1 MGNEADGERAAP
13 GGGPTATALGDFQMY
28 IDGAWVDGHA
38 KALLEIV
45 DPATE
50 EVVARVANGGL
61 EDAEAAVLAAR
72 RAFDSGP
79 WPQTSAGER
88 ATVLHAAAAL
98 VRERV
103 DEMARWESLEMGK
116 LFRDGQGDISRVADL
131 LDYAGELAERLLAD
145 QPIAAPTALVREPV
159 GVVVGV
165 CPWNFP
171 LVLASF
177 KFASALAAGNVV
189 IIKPASISPLTA
201 LGMAR
206 IFDEVGLPKGV
217 FQVVIGPGRTVGDY
231 LAGSPLVDMVTLT
244 GSVEVGRHIMTQ
256 AAKTVKKVGLELGG
270 KAPNTVFADADL
282 DAAREGVVFSA
293 FGNCG
298 QACCAGSRLLV
309 ERAIHDRFVTD
320 LVSRVEALRIGP
332 GLDPASELSPL
343 SSREQLETVERYV
356 AIGRGEGATL
366 ACGGARFQGRG
377 FFYRP
382 TVFVDVDNSMRI
394 AQEEIFGPVLVVIPF
409 DTEDEAIRI
418 ANDTVFGLTAGVW
431 TSDEAKA
438 QRYVRAVRAGTV
450 FVNNTW
456 ACAPLGLPWGGYKQS
471 GIGREIGD
479 VGIEEFTELKAVIF
493 AGAS

>member
-1 MGNEADGERAAP
+1 MGNQTDGQKVAEGTP
-13 GGGPTATALGDFQMY
+13 GATATALGDFQMY
-28 IDGAWVDGHA
+28 IDGEWVDARTKG
-38 KALLEIV
+38 LLEIV

-50 EVVARVANGGL
+50 EVVARVANGGA
-61 EDAEAAVLAAR
+61 EDAEAAVAAAR
-72 RAFDSGP
+72 RAFDEGP
-79 WPQTSAGER
+79 WPRTPAAER
-88 ATVLHAAAAL
+88 AAVLHAAAVL

-116 LFRDGQGDISRVADL
+116 LFSDGQGDISRVADL
-131 LDYAGELAERLLAD
+131 LDYAGDLAERLLAD
-145 QPIAAPTALVREPV
+145 QPISEPTALVREPV

-217 FQVVIGPGRTVGDY
+217 FQVVIGPGRSVGDY
-231 LAGSPLVDMVTLT
+231 LVSSPLVDMVTLT

-282 DAAREGVVFSA
+282 DAALDGVVFSA

-309 ERAIHDRFVTD
+309 ERSIHESFVAD
-320 LVSRVEALRIGP
+320 VVARAEALRIGP

-343 SSREQLETVERYV
+343 SSREQLEVVERYV
-356 AIGRGEGATL
+356 AIGVEEGATL
-366 ACGGARFQGRG
+366 ACGGERLEGKG

-382 TVFVDVDNSMRI
+382 TVFVDVDNRMRI

-409 DTEDEAIRI
+409 DTEEEAIRI

-431 TSDEAKA
+431 TSDTARA
-438 QRYVRAVRAGTV
+438 RRYVRAVRAGTV

-479 VGIEEFTELKAVIF
+479 VGIEEFCELKAVIF
-493 AGAS
+493 AGA

>member
-1 MGNEADGERAAP
+1 MDKGVDRQRLAEDGAT
-13 GGGPTATALGDFQMY
+13 TASALGDFQMY
-28 IDGAWVDGHA
+28 IDGQWVDAHDGGM
-38 KALLEIV
+38 LDIV

-50 EVVARVANGGL
+50 EVVARVANGTV
-61 EDAEAAVLAAR
+61 EDAEAAALAAR
-72 RAFDSGP
+72 RAFDEGP
-79 WPQTSAGER
+79 WPQTPAAQR
-88 ATVLHAAAAL
+88 AAVLHAAAAL

-103 DEMARWESLEMGK
+103 DELARWESLEMGK
-116 LFRDGQGDISRVADL
+116 LMSDGQGDISRVADL
-131 LDYAGELAERLLAD
+131 LDYAGELAERLLAE
-145 QPIAAPTALVREPV
+145 QPITEPTALVREPV
-159 GVVVGV
+159 GVVVAV

-189 IIKPASISPLTA
+189 VVKPASISPLTA

-206 IFDEVGLPKGV
+206 IFDDVGLPRGV
-217 FQVVIGPGRTVGDY
+217 FQVVVGPGSCVGDH
-231 LAGSPLVDMVTLT
+231 LVGSPLVDMVTLT
-244 GSVEVGRHIMTQ
+244 GSVEVGRHVMTQ

-270 KAPNTVFADADL
+270 KAPNAVFADADL
-282 DAAREGVVFSA
+282 DAALDGVVFSA

-298 QACCAGSRLLV
+298 QVCCAGSRLLV
-309 ERAIHDRFVTD
+309 ERSIYDRFVAAV
-320 LVSRVEALRIGP
+320 VSRVEALRIGP

-343 SSREQLETVERYV
+343 SSREQLEVVERYV
-356 AIGRGEGATL
+356 AIGLAEGATL
-366 ACGGARFQGRG
+366 ACGGKRVEGKG

-382 TVFVDVDNSMRI
+382 AVFVDVDNKMRI
-394 AQEEIFGPVLVVIPF
+394 AQEEIFGPVLVAIPF
-409 DTEDEAIRI
+409 DTEEEAIRI
-418 ANDTVFGLTAGVW
+418 ANETVYGLTAGVW
-431 TSDEAKA
+431 TSDTAKA
-438 QRYVRAVRAGTV
+438 KRYVRAVRAGTV

>member
-1 MGNEADGERAAP
+1 MTEGS
-13 GGGPTATALGDFQMY
+13 GGRTVAEVVATVLGDFQMY
-28 IDGAWVDGHA
+28 IDGEWVDA
-38 KALLEIV
+38 VRKSLLEIV

-50 EVVARVANGGL
+50 EVVARVASGGA
-61 EDAEAAVLAAR
+61 EDAEAAVTAAR
-72 RAFDSGP
+72 RAFDEGP
-79 WPQTSAGER
+79 WPHASAAER
-88 ATVLHAAAAL
+88 ATVLRAAAAL

-131 LDYAGELAERLLAD
+131 LDYAGELAERFLAD
-145 QPIAAPTALVREPV
+145 QPITAPTALVREPV

-206 IFDEVGLPKGV
+206 IFDEVGLPRGV
-217 FQVVIGPGRTVGDY
+217 FQVVIGPGSSVGDY
-231 LAGSPLVDMVTLT
+231 LVSSPLVDMVTLT

-256 AAKTVKKVGLELGG
+256 AAKTIKKVGLELGG

-282 DAAREGVVFSA
+282 DTALDGVVFSA

-309 ERAIHDRFVTD
+309 ERSIYERFVAD
-320 LVSRVEALRIGP
+320 VVARVQALRVGP
-332 GLDPASELSPL
+332 GLDPDSELSPL
-343 SSREQLETVERYV
+343 SSREQRDVVERYV
-356 AIGRGEGATL
+356 AIGLGEGARL
-366 ACGGARFQGRG
+366 ACGGKRLEGKG
-377 FFYRP
+377 FFFSP

-409 DTEDEAIRI
+409 DTEEEAIRI

-431 TSDEAKA
+431 TSDPAKA
-438 QRYVRAVRAGTV
+438 ERYARAVRAGTV

-493 AGAS
+493 AGA

>member
-1 MGNEADGERAAP
+1 
-13 GGGPTATALGDFQMY
+13 
-28 IDGAWVDGHA
+28 
-38 KALLEIV
+38 
-45 DPATE
+45 
-50 EVVARVANGGL
+50 
-61 EDAEAAVLAAR
+61 
-72 RAFDSGP
+72 
-79 WPQTSAGER
+79 
-88 ATVLHAAAAL
+88 
-98 VRERV
+98 
-103 DEMARWESLEMGK
+103 
-116 LFRDGQGDISRVADL
+116 
-131 LDYAGELAERLLAD
+131 
-145 QPIAAPTALVREPV
+145 
-159 GVVVGV
+159 
-165 CPWNFP
+165 
-171 LVLASF
+171 VLASF

-217 FQVVIGPGRTVGDY
+217 FQVVVGPGRSVGDY
-231 LAGSPLVDMVTLT
+231 LASSPLVDMVTLT

-256 AAKTVKKVGLELGG
+256 AAGTVKKVGLELGG

-282 DAAREGVVFSA
+282 DAALDGVVFSA

-309 ERAIHDRFVTD
+309 ERTIHDRFVAD
-320 LVSRVEALRIGP
+320 VVRRVEALRIGP

-356 AIGRGEGATL
+356 AIGLDEGAKL
-366 ACGGARFQGRG
+366 VCGGKRLEGKG

-382 TVFVDVDNSMRI
+382 TIFVDVDNKMRI

-409 DTEDEAIRI
+409 DTEQEAIRI

-431 TSDEAKA
+431 TSDTAKA
-438 QRYVRAVRAGTV
+438 KRYVKAVRAGTI

>member
-1 MGNEADGERAAP
+1 MGRGPPRALSARSLP
-13 GGGPTATALGDFQMY
+13 SWATFRCTSTASGSTPRARS
-28 IDGAWVDGHA
+28 
-38 KALLEIV
+38 LLEIV

-50 EVVARVANGGL
+50 EVVARVANGGA
-61 EDAEAAVLAAR
+61 EDAKAAVLAAR
-72 RAFDSGP
+72 RAFDEGP
-79 WPQTSAGER
+79 WPHTPAAER
-88 ATVLHAAAAL
+88 AAVLRAAAAL

-116 LFRDGQGDISRVADL
+116 LFADGQGDISRVADL
-131 LDYAGELAERLLAD
+131 LDYAGELAERFLAD
-145 QPIAAPTALVREPV
+145 QPITEPTALVREPV

-217 FQVVIGPGRTVGDY
+217 FQVVIGPGRSVGDY
-231 LAGSPLVDMVTLT
+231 LVGSPLVDMVTLT

-270 KAPNTVFADADL
+270 KAPNTVFADADF
-282 DAAREGVVFSA
+282 DAALDGVVFSA

-309 ERAIHDRFVTD
+309 ERSIHEQLRRRRGGPCRGFAYR
-320 LVSRVEALRIGP
+320 SRSRPSLRSSVRCRRVNSATRGALRGDRP
-332 GLDPASELSPL
+332 RRGRHASPAAAGASRARAS
-343 SSREQLETVERYV
+343 SSRPRSS
-356 AIGRGEGATL
+356 
-366 ACGGARFQGRG
+366 
-377 FFYRP
+377 
-382 TVFVDVDNSMRI
+382 SMSTTTCASPRRRSS
-394 AQEEIFGPVLVVIPF
+394 GPCSSVIPF
-409 DTEDEAIRI
+409 DYDDDAVRI
-418 ANDTVFGLTAGVW
+418 ANDSVFGLSGGVW
-431 TSDEAKA
+431 TSDTDKAK
-438 QRYVRAVRAGTV
+438 RYVRAVRAGTV

-456 ACAPLGLPWGGYKQS
+456 ACAPLGLPWGGFKQS

-493 AGAS
+493 AGA

>member
-1 MGNEADGERAAP
+1 MESEADGKAAK
-13 GGGPTATALGDFQMY
+13 GGVGTATTTLGDFQMY
-28 IDGAWVDGHA
+28 IDGEWVDARDKG
-38 KALLEIV
+38 LLEIV

-50 EVVARVANGGL
+50 EVVARVANGSTA
-61 EDAEAAVLAAR
+61 DAEAAVRAAR
-72 RAFDSGP
+72 RAFDEGP
-79 WPQTSAGER
+79 WPHTPAAER
-88 ATVLHAAAAL
+88 AAVLRAAAAL

-116 LFRDGQGDISRVADL
+116 LFADGRGDISRVADL
-131 LDYAGELAERLLAD
+131 LDYAGELAERFLAD
-145 QPIAAPTALVREPV
+145 QPITEPTALVREPV

-217 FQVVIGPGRTVGDY
+217 FQVVIGPGRSVGDY
-231 LAGSPLVDMVTLT
+231 LASSPLVDMVTLT

-256 AAKTVKKVGLELGG
+256 AARTVKKVGLELGG

-282 DAAREGVVFSA
+282 KAALDGVVFSA

-309 ERAIHDRFVTD
+309 ERSIHDSFAAAV
-320 LVSRVEALRIGP
+320 VARVEVMRIGP
-332 GLDPASELSPL
+332 GLDPDSELSPL

-356 AIGRGEGATL
+356 AIGRAEGATL
-366 ACGGARFQGRG
+366 ACGGERLAGKG

-382 TVFVDVDNSMRI
+382 TVFTGVDNGMRI

-409 DTEDEAIRI
+409 DTEEQAIAI
-418 ANDTVFGLTAGVW
+418 ANNTVFGLTAGVW
-431 TSDEAKA
+431 TSDAVKA
-438 QRYVRAVRAGTV
+438 ERYVKAVRAGTDLREQHV
-450 FVNNTW
+450 GLRPIG
-456 ACAPLGLPWGGYKQS
+456 AALGRLQAERHWP
-471 GIGREIGD
+471 RD
-479 VGIEEFTELKAVIF
+479 R
-493 AGAS
+493 

>member
-1 MGNEADGERAAP
+1 MGNEADGQKVAAADP
-13 GGGPTATALGDFQMY
+13 GVATTTLGDYQMY
-28 IDGAWVDGHA
+28 IDGAWSDAHDGG
-38 KALLEIV
+38 LLDIV

-50 EVVARVANGGL
+50 EVIARVANGTV

-72 RAFDSGP
+72 RAFDEGP
-79 WPQTSAGER
+79 WPQTPAAGR
-88 ATVLHAAAAL
+88 AAVLHAAAVL

-116 LFRDGQGDISRVADL
+116 LFADGQGDISRVADL
-131 LDYAGELAERLLAD
+131 LDYAGELAERYLAD
-145 QPIAAPTALVREPV
+145 QPITEPTALVREPV

-217 FQVVIGPGRTVGDY
+217 FQVVIGPGRSVGDY
-231 LAGSPLVDMVTLT
+231 LASSPLVDMVTLT

-282 DAAREGVVFSA
+282 EAALDGVVFSA

-309 ERAIHDRFVTD
+309 ERSIHDSFVAA
-320 LVSRVEALRIGP
+320 LVRRVEALRIGP
-332 GLDPASELSPL
+332 GLDPDSELSPL
-343 SSREQLETVERYV
+343 SSREQLDTVERYV
-356 AIGRGEGATL
+356 AIGRDEGATL
-366 ACGGARFQGRG
+366 ACGGQRLEGKG
-377 FFYRP
+377 FFYQP
-382 TVFVDVDNSMRI
+382 TVFTGVDNKMRI

-431 TSDEAKA
+431 TGDTAKA
-438 QRYVRAVRAGTV
+438 KRYVRAVRAGTI

-493 AGAS
+493 AGA